1 MRYKGILFDLDGTL
15 LDTSEGIIESVRH
28 TISSLGLPDLNTEA
42 LKTFVGPPVQE
53 SFKKYFGID
62 EAKAQ
67 EAADIFRSY
76 YKETALFLAKPYPGI
91 HVLLEQLI
99 KNNLRIGVATYKRE
113 DYAKTLLEHFDIA
126 PFCDSICGAD
136 NENKLTKT
144 DIIIKCLHDLSL
156 QAKETVLIGDTIHDA
171 RGASNAG
178 IPFIGVAYGF
188 GFGSRNDSIPYPCVR
203 YVVTVEELEDAI
215 FAGNK

>member
-1 MRYKGILFDLDGTL
+1 MRLKGILFDLDGTL

-28 TISSLGLPDLNTEA
+28 TISSLGLHELTSEV
-42 LKTFVGPPVQE
+42 LKTFVGPPVQD
-53 SFKKYFGID
+53 SFKKFFGMD

-67 EAADIFRSY
+67 EAADVFRSY
-76 YKETALFLAKPYPGI
+76 YKDTALFLAKPYPGI
-91 HVLLEQLI
+91 HALLEQLV
-99 KNNLRIGVATYKRE
+99 KNNLLIGVATYKRE

-126 PFCDSICGAD
+126 SFCDAICGAD
-136 NENKLTKT
+136 NENRLTKT
-144 DIIIKCLHDLSL
+144 NIILKCLRDLSL
-156 QAKETVLIGDTIHDA
+156 QTKDTVLIGDTIHDA

-188 GFGSRNDSIPYPCVR
+188 GFGSRNDSIPYPCLRCVE
-203 YVVTVEELEDAI
+203 TVEELADAI